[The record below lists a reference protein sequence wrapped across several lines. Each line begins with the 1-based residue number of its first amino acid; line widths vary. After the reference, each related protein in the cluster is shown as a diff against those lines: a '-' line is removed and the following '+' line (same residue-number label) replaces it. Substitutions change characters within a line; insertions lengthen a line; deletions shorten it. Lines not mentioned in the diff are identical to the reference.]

1 MSIEAVLMKAGNLRR
16 LCEAALDD
24 GAVLTV
30 EPYAIFT
37 AQTKRRHFLWFQ
49 VSSSKPAENAG
60 WRQPEAASVKS
71 VKIRGESFR
80 PRPEYDPFDREKLP
94 VVHYAAPTHDGRQR
108 WMDARSDGDKQT
120 LKAGS
125 S

>member
-16 LCEAALDD
+16 LCEATLDD

-30 EPYAIFT
+30 EPYAIYT
-37 AQTKRRHFLWFQ
+37 ARTKRRHFLWFQ
-49 VSSSKPAENAG
+49 VASSKPGENAG

-71 VKIRGESFR
+71 VKMCEESFR